1 MCNRNLPTVREMH
14 RLKWTRPMHTFQSK
28 QRRGI
33 FNFQSD
39 MHEQLVSIEIEMIGV
54 EMEMEMTKSTLR
66 RNLIMVRV
74 RASGYAVTVAID
86 RPFFTVNTI

>member
-1 MCNRNLPTVREMH
+1 MH
-14 RLKWTRPMHTFQSK
+14 KFQSK

-54 EMEMEMTKSTLR
+54 EMEMEMSESTLR